1 MHLNEQIVEEAALS
15 WFKDLKYAVAH
26 APHLAPGEIATE
38 RNSFADVVLVGR
50 LREAIARLNPAIPRD
65 AQEEAWKKVLR
76 HDAPSLTANNRAF
89 HRMLRDGVPVEYR
102 RGDGSI
108 AGDQIRLIDFDNPD
122 ANDWL
127 AVNQL
132 TVIEGQNNRRP
143 DIVVFVNGLPLGIIE
158 LKIPEDTDKWFAA
171 AYNQIQTYKQ
181 EISSLMHYN
190 EVTVI
195 SDGLEARIGSLTA
208 NQEWFKVWRTIEGE
222 FDAPK
227 TALELETLV
236 RGVFEKRRFL
246 DLIRN
251 FVALVLSGTR
261 KVQARAYRCS
271 FTPVISSSIR
281 RWKTRR
287 WSSSLTATISM
298 ISC

>member
-1 MHLNEQIVEEAALS
+1 MSSLTETVVEDAALS
-15 WFKDLKYAVAH
+15 WFTQLGYAVAH
-26 APHLAPGEIATE
+26 APHLAPGEIAAE
-38 RNSFADVVLVGR
+38 RSSFSDVVLVGR
-50 LREAIARLNPAIPRD
+50 LREAIARLNPAVPNDARD
-65 AQEEAWKKVLR
+65 EALRKVLR
-76 HDAPSLTANNRAF
+76 HDAPSLVRNNRAF

-102 RGDGSI
+102 REDGSI
-108 AGDQIRLIDFDNPD
+108 AGDHVRLIEFDNPD

-127 AVNQL
+127 AVNQF

-158 LKIPEDTDKWFAA
+158 LKIPEDTDKWFGA

-181 EISSLMHYN
+181 EIPSLMHYN
-190 EVTVI
+190 ALTVI

-222 FDAPK
+222 FDAPA

-251 FVALVLSGTR
+251 FIAFEDDPDSGTTNKIIAGYHQFFAVKTALKKRFSRPR
-261 KVQARAYRCS
+261 K
-271 FTPVISSSIR
+271 T
-281 RWKTRR
+281 
-287 WSSSLTATISM
+287 
-298 ISC
+298 